1 MAVGELKSGGELLV
15 DALRVHGADH
25 VFCVPGESYL
35 AVLDALVD
43 APEIAV
49 TACRQEGGAAIM
61 AEAAGKLTGRP
72 GICMVTRGPGATN
85 ASAGVHIAFQDSTP
99 MILFIGQIARDMS
112 EREAFQEID
121 YRRMFGPMAK
131 WVAEIDRA
139 ERVPEFVS
147 RAFATAT
154 SGRPGPVVLALP
166 EDMLR
171 ERVEA
176 RPFDPYTAVQAHP
189 GAGDMTRF
197 QAMLEEAER
206 PFVVVGGGGWTPAAC
221 AHFRRFAEAWDLP
234 VGASFRCQSYL
245 DNEHPNY
252 VGHVGIGIAPKLRAA
267 IVDADL
273 LVVVGAR
280 MGEITSD
287 GYSLLDI
294 PKPKQR
300 LVHVYPGA
308 EELGRV
314 YQAAL
319 PIHAGMPA
327 FAEAAAALIPDGAPE
342 AAPSWAEHRTN
353 LRAEFEAWGAPLAH
367 PGPLQMAEVMTWLR
381 GALPPEAIVTNGAGN
396 YSIWLHRFYRYRQ
409 YRCQL
414 GPTSGSM
421 GYGVPAAV
429 AAKRLYPE
437 RPVVAFAGDG
447 CFQMTGQELG
457 TAVQY
462 GAGIIVVVVN
472 NAMWG
477 TIRMHQ
483 ERSYPGRVSSTDLVN
498 PDFAKLAE
506 AYGAHGEVV
515 ERTEDFA
522 PAFERAR
529 AAGRPA
535 LIELRLD
542 PEAITPSQTLSE
554 MRAKAAAQGS

>member
-1 MAVGELKSGGELLV
+1 MARGTLKSGGELV
-15 DALRVHGADH
+15 VEALRVHGADH

-43 APEIAV
+43 APEIQV
-49 TACRQEGGAAIM
+49 TACRQEGGAAMM

-72 GICMVTRGPGATN
+72 GICLVTRGPGATN

-99 MILFIGQIARDMS
+99 MILLIGQVARGMS

-121 YRRMFGPMAK
+121 YRRMFGPLAK

-139 ERVPEFVS
+139 ERVPEFLS

-154 SGRPGPVVLALP
+154 GGRPGPVVLALP
-166 EDMLR
+166 EDMLV
-171 ERVEA
+171 ERAEWHPVDRS
-176 RPFDPYTAVQAHP
+176 RPVQAHP
-189 GAGDMTRF
+189 GADDMTRF
-197 QAMLEEAER
+197 QALLEEAER
-206 PFVVVGGGGWTPAAC
+206 PLVVVGGGGWTKAAC
-221 AHFRRFAEAWDLP
+221 AHFQRFAETWDLP
-234 VGASFRCQSYL
+234 VGTSFRCQSYL

-252 VGHVGIGIAPKLRAA
+252 VGHVGIGLAPYLRAA
-267 IVDADL
+267 VAKADL
-273 LVVVGAR
+273 LVVAGAR
-280 MGEITSD
+280 MGEMTTD
-287 GYSLLDI
+287 GYTLLDI

-314 YQAAL
+314 YQAEL
-319 PIHAGMPA
+319 PILAGMPA
-327 FAEAAAALIPDGAPE
+327 FAEAAAALSPEGAP
-342 AAPSWAEHRTN
+342 AAALPWAGRRSE
-353 LRAEFEAWGAPLAH
+353 LRAQFEAWSEPLAN
-367 PGPLQMAEVMTWLR
+367 PGPLQLAEIMIWLR

-414 GPTSGSM
+414 APTSGSM

-429 AAKRLYPE
+429 AAKRLHPN

-462 GAGIIVVVVN
+462 GANIIVVVVN

-483 ERSYPGRVSSTDLVN
+483 ERTYPGRISATDLVN

-506 AYGAHGEVV
+506 AYGAHGERVA
-515 ERTEDFA
+515 RTEDFA
-522 PAFERAR
+522 AAFERAQ

-535 LIELRLD
+535 LIELSLD
-542 PEAITPSQTLSE
+542 PEAITPTQSLSE
-554 MRAKAAAQGS
+554 IRAKARGS